1 MHLQAE
7 GVFLFFSS
15 AVFTIKLVCP
25 TAVHLV
31 GSASELVWLTLAA
44 WPQEQGGRLR
54 ASWLTAYGEINLSWS
69 HCTQG
74 QSCMWF
80 CCLFE
85 TAFAITSH
93 LNAREGLLGW
103 IQAQEGPSQNPLV
116 KVGAVVSWQNWKYPW
131 MGMLNFC
138 TTSLFNFL
146 SRGSG
151 EGGTE
156 LFSLVTGDRTQGNGT
171 KQHQGRFGLDT
182 LGNVSLLWWLSDTGT
197 GFLTRW
203 LMSCACQCSSG
214 IWKMSLLKCV
224 HFWLALKWL
233 GGWTQWSLK
242 INDAIPSKL
251 FCSV

>member
-1 MHLQAE
+1 MFLLIVSLWFLDALLVEMGFFLASLCCCSHWFVCFIMHLQAE
-7 GVFLFFSS
+7 GVFLFFLS
-15 AVFTIKLVCP
+15 AVSTLKLVCP
-25 TAVHLV
+25 TAMRLV
-31 GSASELVWLTLAA
+31 VSASELVWLTLAA

-80 CCLFE
+80 SCLFE

-103 IQAQEGPSQNPLV
+103 IQAREGPSQNPLV
-116 KVGAVVSWQNWKYPW
+116 KVGAVVPWQNWKCLW

-151 EGGTE
+151 GGGTE

-171 KQHQGRFGLDT
+171 K
-182 LGNVSLLWWLSDTGT
+182 
-197 GFLTRW
+197 
-203 LMSCACQCSSG
+203 
-214 IWKMSLLKCV
+214 
-224 HFWLALKWL
+224 
-233 GGWTQWSLK
+233 
-242 INDAIPSKL
+242 
-251 FCSV
+251 